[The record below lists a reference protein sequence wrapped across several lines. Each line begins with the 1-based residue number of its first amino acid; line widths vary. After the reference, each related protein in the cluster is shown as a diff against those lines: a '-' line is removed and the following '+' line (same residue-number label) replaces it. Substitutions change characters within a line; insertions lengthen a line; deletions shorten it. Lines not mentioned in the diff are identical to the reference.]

1 MPRTQS
7 TSSARVSATRKP
19 FRVLL
24 VVSRYNATVM
34 DRLQEGALKTFAAS
48 ATTLDELEIVPAPG
62 SFEIPALALAGA
74 RSGRF
79 DGVVALGCIIKG
91 DTIHDRVLA
100 DAVTQALVQVTLL
113 TGVPVTLGVITV
125 NTPKQALDRAGG
137 KLGNKGSEAM
147 SALLDTFNSLRLIEH
162 PGAQIPPT
170 SRRPD
175 KLAPLSAPSRS
186 RA

>member
-1 MPRTQS
+1 
-7 TSSARVSATRKP
+7 
-19 FRVLL
+19 VLL

-34 DRLQEGALKTFAAS
+34 DRLQEGAIKTFAAS

-62 SFEIPALALAGA
+62 AFEIPALALAGA

-113 TGVPVTLGVITV
+113 TGIPVTLGVLTV

-137 KLGNKGSEAM
+137 KLGNGPNNKGSEAM

-170 SRRPD
+170 SKRPD
-175 KLAPLSAPSRS
+175 KLAASTRS